1 MIRKKINIIERL
13 FAKFIGYNFTDIVSN
28 RCVYEYECK
37 DGIRFLANS
46 RLESIFFYVII

>member
-1 MIRKKINIIERL
+1 MLVKKVNIIKRL
-13 FAKFIGYNFTDIVSN
+13 SAKFIGYNFTDVVSN

-37 DGIRFLANS
+37 DCTRFLANS